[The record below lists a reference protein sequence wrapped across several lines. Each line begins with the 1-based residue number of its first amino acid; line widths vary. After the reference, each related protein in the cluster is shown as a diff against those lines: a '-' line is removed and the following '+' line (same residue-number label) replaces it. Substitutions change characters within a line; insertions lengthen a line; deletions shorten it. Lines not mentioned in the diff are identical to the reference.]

1 MESNMRV
8 QTKQIAA
15 NQSLLILGI
24 IFVAF
29 NLRPAITA
37 VGPLVGS
44 IRTDLQLSN
53 GAAGLITTLPLI
65 AFGAMSFLA
74 PKYGQKLGNELAILT
89 GLFIL
94 TIGIIL
100 RSAGFTYMLFAGT
113 AIAGVGIAICNVL
126 LPGIVKERFPAKVGL
141 MTGLYTAS
149 LGGFAAIASGISI
162 PLAID
167 FGFGWRN
174 ALLTW
179 AGLAIA
185 ALIIWLPQV
194 RKLKRDRQS
203 EAREQVRPRPS
214 LLRSKLAWQVTFFI
228 GLQSFLFYCIIAW
241 LPEILL
247 EQGLNAATSGWM
259 LSFLQLIG
267 LPFSFMTPVLA
278 AKMKNQRGLVIGI
291 AVFYLIAFTGL
302 LFDGNA
308 SLTIIWILLIGISQ
322 AAGFSLALTFFVLR
336 TASSEQASALSGL
349 AQSIGY
355 LLAALGPIFIGVL
368 FDQTHASTLPLITLI
383 VVVLLMMA
391 AGLGAGRNKYVEE
404 SSR

>member
-44 IRTDLQLSN
+44 IRADLQLSN

-162 PLAID
+162 PLAVD
-167 FGFGWRN
+167 LGFGWRN

-194 RKLKRDRQS
+194 RKLKRDRELS
-203 EAREQVRPRPS
+203 VAREQVTSPTFLTSNRS
-214 LLRSKLAWQVTFFI
+214 LHGKSLFLSDCN
-228 GLQSFLFYCIIAW
+228 LFY
-241 LPEILL
+241 
-247 EQGLNAATSGWM
+247 
-259 LSFLQLIG
+259 
-267 LPFSFMTPVLA
+267 
-278 AKMKNQRGLVIGI
+278 
-291 AVFYLIAFTGL
+291 FT
-302 LFDGNA
+302 
-308 SLTIIWILLIGISQ
+308 
-322 AAGFSLALTFFVLR
+322 
-336 TASSEQASALSGL
+336 
-349 AQSIGY
+349 
-355 LLAALGPIFIGVL
+355 
-368 FDQTHASTLPLITLI
+368 
-383 VVVLLMMA
+383 VLLP
-391 AGLGAGRNKYVEE
+391 GFLKFSWSKG
-404 SSR
+404 